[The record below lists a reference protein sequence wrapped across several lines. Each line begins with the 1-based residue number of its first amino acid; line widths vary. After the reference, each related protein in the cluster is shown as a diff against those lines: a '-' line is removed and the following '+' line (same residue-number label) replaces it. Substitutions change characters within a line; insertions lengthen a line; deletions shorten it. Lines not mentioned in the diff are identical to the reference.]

1 MIKKIIKVIGGIIA
15 VLLLLPLI
23 AFLFLWTKNQIFLE
37 GVEHENLVYLTQN
50 KYTIDRAMAA
60 FPEVEP
66 FDTEFYNN
74 HVFLLGENH
83 GYADAQLLDKYL
95 LMHLNKK
102 VGLRYYL
109 AEMDSSRAAK
119 LNDFLSKDIKD
130 ASLLKQVIR
139 DIAIRIPQ
147 QSSEELY
154 QKWSDIYDYNRN
166 LQDSLKFIVVGLDTN
181 FDDDSTSISRDSV
194 MLLNFS
200 KFVESKNLQHEKFY
214 GFFGYTHVLQSG
226 YGEKNVYPFA
236 GKIKRSNLPF
246 SKEVQSI
253 VCLTL
258 DSEMNMPKNNQY
270 PSPPDEKTSLFNL
283 DGPFVLSKGIKDL
296 KEVTTENTITL
307 FNLNKIDSP
316 YRNNQKL
323 ASMKVNLFGDD
334 LIPNNVNQKTTD
346 FFQYVVLIRNS
357 KALTKLSLD

>member
-1 MIKKIIKVIGGIIA
+1 
-15 VLLLLPLI
+15 
-23 AFLFLWTKNQIFLE
+23 
-37 GVEHENLVYLTQN
+37 
-50 KYTIDRAMAA
+50 
-60 FPEVEP
+60 
-66 FDTEFYNN
+66 
-74 HVFLLGENH
+74 
-83 GYADAQLLDKYL
+83 
-95 LMHLNKK
+95 
-102 VGLRYYL
+102 
-109 AEMDSSRAAK
+109 MDSSRATK
-119 LNDFLSKDIKD
+119 LNDFLSKDNKD
-130 ASLLKQVIR
+130 IALLKQVVSDIGIR
-139 DIAIRIPQ
+139 LPQ

-181 FDDDSTSISRDSV
+181 FEDDSTSLSRDSV

-200 KFVESKNLQHEKFY
+200 KLVESKNLQHEKFY

-226 YGEKNVYPFA
+226 YGEKNIYPFA

-246 SKEVQSI
+246 SKKIQSI

-283 DGPFVLSKGIKDL
+283 DGPFVLAKGIKDL

-307 FNLNKIDSP
+307 FNLNKKDSP
-316 YRNNQKL
+316 YRNNQRL

-334 LIPNNVNQKTTD
+334 LIPNNINQKTTD
-346 FFQYVVLIRNS
+346 FFQYVILIRNS